1 MRRAAFVCALLYC
14 LTAPAFASASP
25 TIYLVNESKAL
36 SNPQLQN
43 ALPALQA
50 QISQDF
56 EPVWNLDA
64 KLVIGPAPD
73 RGWRVFIQDSSDVPG
88 ALGYHD
94 VCEQDGLGYPC
105 AFVGAQ
111 TTLDAGL
118 DPMGTLSHEL
128 LEMIADPYVSTCQK
142 VGRRFYVQEVCDA
155 PESEV
160 FGYTRPG
167 VDGSPVILSD
177 FVTPFFFRPGH
188 AGPYDFTRHIF
199 KPLQVLTGGY
209 ISWWQDG
216 LWHQVF
222 KRLRAL

>member
-1 MRRAAFVCALLYC
+1 LFRTVALGALCATVFCGHAL
-14 LTAPAFASASP
+14 ASP
-25 TIYLVNESKAL
+25 TIYLVNESTAL
-36 SNPQLQN
+36 PNPQLQN
-43 ALPALQA
+43 ALPALQG

-105 AFVGAQ
+105 AFVGVQ

-128 LEMIADPYVSTCQK
+128 LEMIADPYTETFRK
-142 VGRRFYVQEVCDA
+142 VGRRFYVQEVCDP

-167 VDGSPVILSD
+167 LDGSPVTLSD
-177 FVTPFFFRPGH
+177 FVTPVFFRPGH
-188 AGPYDFTRHIF
+188 AGPYDFTRHISR
-199 KPLQVLTGGY
+199 PLQVLAGGY

-216 LWHQVF
+216 FWHQVF
-222 KRLRAL
+222 KRLRAQ